1 MNEERER
8 IGMKN
13 YIKLGKSYLS
23 SWDHYVF
30 LDTDDIL
37 AESLMNRHMVRREI
51 EGILG
56 RDNEEYR
63 MISVK
68 VWKKDELRFLQ
79 SMEELKGKM
88 LLFGHLDYQSRGG
101 DLVEEVRNELR
112 KDVETTGRIPL
123 PMGGTVRAALSEL

>member
-1 MNEERER
+1 
-8 IGMKN
+8 MKN
-13 YIKLGKSYLS
+13 YIKLGRSSLS
-23 SWDHYVF
+23 SWEHYVF

-51 EGILG
+51 EGVFG
-56 RDNEEYR
+56 MDNEEYR

-88 LLFGHLDYQSRGG
+88 LLFGHLDYESHGG
-101 DLVEEVRNELR
+101 ELVEKTRDSLK
-112 KDVETTGRIPL
+112 KDAEATGRIPL
-123 PMGGTVRAALSEL
+123 PMGGSVRATLSVND

>member
-1 MNEERER
+1 
-8 IGMKN
+8 MKN
-13 YIKLGKSYLS
+13 YIKLGKSSLS
-23 SWDHYVF
+23 SWEHYVF

-51 EGILG
+51 EGVFG
-56 RDNEEYR
+56 MDNEEYR

-88 LLFGHLDYQSRGG
+88 LLFGHMDYESHGG
-101 DLVEEVRNELR
+101 EMMEKTRESLR
-112 KDVETTGRIPL
+112 RDIEATGRIPL
-123 PMGGTVRAALSEL
+123 PMGGSIRAAALPEM